1 MAALRQAQ
9 GRQCGAIVLAA
20 GEARRFGCPKLLMPF
35 GDSTIL
41 GSVVQPLVSIGI
53 IPTVV
58 VGGPHEAAIRESLS
72 GQPIRVVSN
81 PNPALGMVS
90 SIRIGVEA
98 LPSSLDRFI
107 IALGD
112 QPRIRAEGVS
122 CLIAEQIRSGKG
134 IAIPTYRGRRGH
146 PVVFDIRY
154 RREILALTDEQT
166 LRDLIIAH
174 EDDIVEVDCESSA
187 YVCDIDTN
195 EEYEHE
201 LRRWH
206 AEE

>member
-1 MAALRQAQ
+1 MVGER
-9 GRQCGAIVLAA
+9 CGAVVLAA

-53 IPTVV
+53 TPVVV
-58 VGGPHEAAIRESLS
+58 VGGPDHKAISESLS
-72 GQPIRVVSN
+72 SLPVRIVRN
-81 PNPALGMVS
+81 PNPARGMIS
-90 SIRIGVEA
+90 SIRVGVEA
-98 LPSSLDRFI
+98 LTTSLDCFL

-122 CLIAEQIRSGKG
+122 HLIAERIESGKG
-134 IAIPTYRGRRGH
+134 IAIPTYQGRRGH
-146 PVVFDIRY
+146 PVVFDISY
-154 RREILALTDEQT
+154 RREILVLTDQQT
-166 LRDLIIAH
+166 LRDLVAAH
-174 EDDIVEVDCESSA
+174 RDDVVEVDCDSDA
-187 YVCDIDTN
+187 HVCDIDTR

-206 AEE
+206 AGE